1 MQGSVAEWICPDCGK
16 HLFHENETTL
26 DVEKVVHNK
35 FCRKKEGA
43 AYSFMHRKPDEK
55 EPIDAE
61 RATDED
67 GNPILKR

>member
-1 MQGSVAEWICPDCGK
+1 VADWSCPDCGK

-26 DVEKVVHNK
+26 NIEKVVHSK
-35 FCRKKEGA
+35 FCRKKEGSS
-43 AYSFMHRKPDEK
+43 YSFMHREQGEK

-61 RATDED
+61 RSYDSD